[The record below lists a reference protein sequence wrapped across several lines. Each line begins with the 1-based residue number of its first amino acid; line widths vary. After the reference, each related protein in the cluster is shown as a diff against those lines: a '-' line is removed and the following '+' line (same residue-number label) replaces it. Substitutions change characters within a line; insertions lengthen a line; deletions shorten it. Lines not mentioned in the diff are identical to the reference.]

1 MERRYISLQVRII
14 CAILFFS
21 VVPLVILGT
30 SIYYEFY
37 RSYTRQVTDYLRSI
51 LEDRKHA
58 LDLFFQE
65 RIAQLTTVA
74 YTHSL
79 EQLRN
84 EEYLEY
90 IFRLMQGKSQFY
102 IDLGVIDQNGNHLAY
117 CGPYK
122 LRGVNYSKALWF
134 REVMRRGIYIS
145 DVFMGFR
152 QYPHFIVAVSRH
164 EKGSWWILRA
174 TINTDFF
181 ESLIKTA
188 QIGRGG
194 DAFLLNEAWVYQTT
208 PRFQGKL
215 LDAIPG
221 FRWPHFRGTR
231 VAEMNFRGR
240 TSLVGTTWL
249 KTVPWLLVIATDLSE
264 ELKPLHQAGRLSLV
278 IGIGGVLLV
287 FLGAFTVSRIMI
299 NQLIAA
305 EREKEALDA
314 SLLQSSKMM
323 ALGRLAAGIAHEINN
338 PLSVIKEKAG
348 WLKDLLEEEDIAL
361 SRNFQEFAEAVE
373 KIEYHVD
380 RARTV
385 THRLLGFARRMEP
398 FQESVDVNKILEE
411 SLSFIENEA
420 LHRNIKIL
428 RSFDPKMPF
437 ITTDPSQLQQVFL
450 NLLNNALD
458 AVDRNGT
465 IWVDTYYNH
474 LREEV
479 VIQISDSGPGIPES
493 IIDRI
498 FDPFVTTKALGKGTG
513 LGLSITYSIV
523 QKLGGWITAENS
535 REEDKGAVF
544 TVVLPAKAR
553 L

>member
-194 DAFLLNEAWVYQTT
+194 DAFLLNEAGVYQTT